1 MAEIVIIGGTGGIG
15 RELAITCALAGADVV
30 IAGRDLDRATHC
42 AAELSIG
49 LGSDAGRIRG
59 LAADLSQPHT
69 LEDALRS
76 VSAVE
81 HLVLAA
87 IDRDQNT
94 LGNFNIDAAI
104 LMATVKLVGYAAA
117 TAILK
122 DRFVGDGS
130 VLVFG
135 GMAKD
140 RPYPGSTTVTS
151 VNAGVIGLAHTMM
164 HELKPLRVNTIHPG
178 VVGDS
183 PYWANNEAVLE
194 FGKRTALTGVLPR
207 MHDIVDGCRFLMR
220 NASANG
226 VHLSLDGGRP

>member
-1 MAEIVIIGGTGGIG
+1 MAEIVIIGGTSGIG
-15 RELAITCALAGADVV
+15 RELALSCALAGADVV
-30 IAGRDLDRATHC
+30 VAGRDLERATRC
-42 AAELSIG
+42 AAQLSIG
-49 LGSDAGRIRG
+49 LGADAGRIRG

-69 LEDALRS
+69 LEIALRS

-94 LGNFNIDAAI
+94 LANFNIDAAI
-104 LMATVKLVGYAAA
+104 VMATVKLVGYAAA
-117 TAILK
+117 TALLK
-122 DRFVGDGS
+122 DRFVEGGS

-151 VNAGVIGLAHTMM
+151 VNAGVLGLSHTMM

-207 MHDIVDGCRFLMR
+207 MQDIVDGCQFLMR
-220 NASANG
+220 NPSANG